1 MAGRLVS
8 SILAILFP
16 PPPLRSIGELEV
28 GKLATV
34 RGKVVP
40 RDLIESPLTGDRCV
54 YYVYT
59 LEEWRAA
66 TSPQIAGDGFWHLI
80 ERDEVISEF
89 YLQDQGVRVIVAPHQ
104 AVVQR
109 ASGPPMREVDYGVIG
124 RRARQLL
131 IGAGDEIEVRGMV
144 EQVDDLFD
152 DGRGYRAAPT
162 RLMLVAP
169 EGGRL
174 EIKVL

>member
-8 SILAILFP
+8 SILAIFFP
-16 PPPLRSIGELEV
+16 PPPVRSIGELEV
-28 GKLATV
+28 GEPATV

-40 RDLIESPLTGDRCV
+40 RDLLESPLTGDRCV
-54 YYVYT
+54 YCLYT
-59 LEEWRAA
+59 IEEWRDYTA
-66 TSPQIAGDGFWHLI
+66 TQIAGDGFWRLI

-89 YLQDQGVRVIVAPHQ
+89 YLQDLGVRVIVAPHQ
-104 AVVQR
+104 ARVER
-109 ASGPPMREVDYGVIG
+109 ASGPPLSQVDYGIVG
-124 RRARQLL
+124 RRAQQLL
-131 IGAGDEIEVRGMV
+131 IVPGDDIEVTGVV
-144 EQVDDLFD
+144 ERVDDLFD
-152 DGRGYRAAPT
+152 DGRGYRAMAT